1 MADDIE
7 NIRYSGDKKI
17 AFDYRG
23 GTFFIREPL
32 DVLLV
37 DWPGAKAWIWRY
49 FGFLLQVFD

>member
-1 MADDIE
+1 MADEIE

-17 AFDYRG
+17 AFDYKG
-23 GTFFIREPL
+23 GTFFIREPP